1 MSLHSFKRPERLKS
15 RKIIGKLFAEGQSF
29 GQYPLR
35 LIWTTVEPP
44 KSEAPIQCTVSVARK
59 KFPKAAH
66 RNRIRRQIK
75 EAYRL
80 NKHWLLEALTEE
92 EPQYA
97 FMILYIAK
105 EPLPYEEMETAMK
118 KMLKRF
124 LKKRKFSTPS
134 NNQK

>member
-1 MSLHSFKRPERLKS
+1 MSLHSFNREERLKS
-15 RKIIGKLFAEGQSF
+15 RKIIAQLFSDGHSF

-35 LIWTTVEPP
+35 LIWLAAALP
-44 KSEAPIQCTVSVARK
+44 KSKAPIQCTVSVAKK
-59 KFPKAAH
+59 KFPKAVH

-80 NKHWLLEALTEE
+80 NKHWVYEALDPQ

-97 FMILYIAK
+97 FMILYVAR
-105 EPLPYEEMETAMK
+105 EALPYEEIEQAMK

-124 LKKRKFSTPS
+124 LKKRNFSTPS